1 MRPIQWRAEV
11 NRMINLLSSLASADF
26 SNPKQP
32 PMATILILLLTIALN
47 LVMGFL
53 GRRGMDLDE
62 YRRVSTES
70 RGAQQEL
77 MAAMKGGN
85 QRRIS
90 KAQKRQKELS
100 QKMMK
105 ITGNRTKNQ
114 LFYFIPLMLLW
125 PFLRNF
131 FGDVIVATLPVKF
144 PFMGTE
150 MKMFNWYL
158 LCSLTTNIIIQ
169 RVLGLTF
176 EIDPEDSALARN
188 L

>member
-1 MRPIQWRAEV
+1 
-11 NRMINLLSSLASADF
+11 MITLLPTLASVDL
-26 SNPKQP
+26 SNLKQP
-32 PMATILILLLTIALN
+32 PMATILILLLTVALN

-53 GRRGMDLDE
+53 GRRSMDLDE

-70 RGAQQEL
+70 RVAQKEL
-77 MAAMKGGN
+77 MAAMKSNN

-90 KAQKRQKELS
+90 KAQKQQQETS

-105 ITGNRTKNQ
+105 ITGNKTKNQ

-176 EIDPEDSALARN
+176 EIGPEDSTRIGRN
-188 L
+188 SG